1 MLVTTLT
8 SLQTLQLSRNRIS
21 DFPSGMSALTSL
33 TQLDLIGN
41 GFTFFPF
48 AKRKRLTNSD
58 NNIPTTAST
67 NSEGEEPKLA
77 EEPIPPPTPTN
88 SKGEQQRVPEKA
100 AHHSLALRGASKHLI
115 ESAGAQRSP
124 RTMARAHLHDRGR
137 SSEPGTRKRQKEAEG
152 DKDDEEMNGVVCVHS
167 NSNGKPKQGKSKL
180 AQSKEKGVPAS
191 KKHPH
196 HHPQQNEHSKEGSKE
211 RDKEPGMEEEEE
223 RPPDES
229 EKERKEAMRR
239 QHPQH
244 HQKKKKR
251 RVARSV
257 QCEDE
262 VKGIDEITT
271 PRGRE
276 RRSYRDLP
284 RMIEERT
291 LEEEETE
298 FFAGMVNLVSFSLSG
313 NMLTGVSGRMSEL
326 RSLRKLDLSKNN
338 ITELAEEVWML
349 PLLEWCDLSQNKLTS
364 LSIPK
369 GILSKS
375 SSNHKS

>member
-1 MLVTTLT
+1 M
-8 SLQTLQLSRNRIS
+8 
-21 DFPSGMSALTSL
+21 
-33 TQLDLIGN
+33 
-41 GFTFFPF
+41 
-48 AKRKRLTNSD
+48 
-58 NNIPTTAST
+58 
-67 NSEGEEPKLA
+67 
-77 EEPIPPPTPTN
+77 
-88 SKGEQQRVPEKA
+88 
-100 AHHSLALRGASKHLI
+100 
-115 ESAGAQRSP
+115 
-124 RTMARAHLHDRGR
+124 
-137 SSEPGTRKRQKEAEG
+137 
-152 DKDDEEMNGVVCVHS
+152 
-167 NSNGKPKQGKSKL
+167 
-180 AQSKEKGVPAS
+180 
-191 KKHPH
+191 
-196 HHPQQNEHSKEGSKE
+196 
-211 RDKEPGMEEEEE
+211 EEEE

-239 QHPQH
+239 QHPQQQQ

-262 VKGIDEITT
+262 VKGIDDITT

-369 GILSKS
+369 GRPFSKS
-375 SSNHKS
+375 SF